1 MAIYRDMEDFKLKM
15 SPSGL
20 FRYTSPPHWL
30 TASRNICH
38 VRFGTQSHGKHI
50 LSVSDSQ
57 PSRLVLNK
65 DTTQSRRCLWPNW
78 IMFRSDSLQNIDEL
92 HKKTIIFY
100 AVNTISKIAARSVMK
115 YRCAVIK
122 KEIHAY
128 GLPVYLEKM
137 LSLAATAHALVFIKA
152 VVAAGICKQVEF
164 IQSCCFK

>member
-1 MAIYRDMEDFKLKM
+1 MGNTSFLYQT
-15 SPSGL
+15 PSLPG
-20 FRYTSPPHWL
+20 WM
-30 TASRNICH
+30 
-38 VRFGTQSHGKHI
+38 
-50 LSVSDSQ
+50 
-57 PSRLVLNK
+57 LNK

-100 AVNTISKIAARSVMK
+100 AVNTISKIAASSVMK

-128 GLPVYLEKM
+128 SLPVYLEKM
-137 LSLAATAHALVFIKA
+137 LSLAAAAHALVFIKA

-164 IQSCCFK
+164 IQSLLFQIGKRGMKQLFADALSLTG